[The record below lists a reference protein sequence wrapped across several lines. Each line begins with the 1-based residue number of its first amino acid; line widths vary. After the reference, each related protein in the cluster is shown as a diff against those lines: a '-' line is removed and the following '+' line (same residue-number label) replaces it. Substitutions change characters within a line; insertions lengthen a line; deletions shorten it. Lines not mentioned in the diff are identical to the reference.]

1 MWYIGNDE
9 SPSLSHH
16 GILGMKWGIRR
27 YQNSDGSL
35 TAAGKKRYG
44 YNLDVDDKSRSN
56 IAQIRLG
63 EARRRLDTSK
73 ANNSTNTSRIAQLK
87 RRERLAK
94 AQVKTSKQID
104 KGAERVAKGETIMGN
119 NVKSAFAYVGASAA
133 AHGLTSF
140 LNMRMRDLASQ
151 GRWTGK
157 HQAVAEMI
165 NKYGSYGIYGLSTAY
180 SMKKSYDNANIR
192 KYNSAQWNGEN
203 TIKRVGSEEYRDRI
217 ESEKKK
223 KK

>member
-44 YNLDVDDKSRSN
+44 YNLDINDKSRSN
-56 IAQIRLG
+56 IARIRLG
-63 EARRRLDTSK
+63 EARRRLDTAK
-73 ANNSTNTSRIAQLK
+73 ANNSTNTTRLAELK
-87 RRERLAK
+87 RRERMAK
-94 AQVKTSKQID
+94 RSVKDAKSVD
-104 KGAERVAKGETIMGN
+104 KGAKRVAKGETISRN
-119 NVKSAFAYVGASAA
+119 NMKIGLSYLGATAA
-133 AHGLTSF
+133 AYGLTSF

-151 GRWTGK
+151 GRWTPK
-157 HQAVAEMI
+157 HRAVAEMI
-165 NKYGSYGIYGLSTAY
+165 NTYGSYGIYGLSLAY
-180 SMKKSYDNANIR
+180 TYKKSVDNTNIR
-192 KYNSAQWNGEN
+192 KYNTGQWNGEN
-203 TIKRVGSEEYRDRI
+203 TIKRVGSEEYKSRV